1 MPEAKEATYI
11 CKLQEAKPEKN
22 DAPFFLIYHS
32 KQSSSASVRRR
43 SWLMGTTSYP
53 DIKAA
58 VRVGRRLI
66 DEGFT
71 HIHVFRLPDLPCEG
85 CEINADAALEGSHD

>member
-22 DAPFFLIYHS
+22 EKPFFLVYHS
-32 KQSSSASVRRR
+32 IRTGLWVINPEKHPNVQETVRAARR
-43 SWLMGTTSYP
+43 T
-53 DIKAA
+53 
-58 VRVGRRLI
+58 RLS
-66 DEGFT
+66 GFT

-85 CEINADAALEGSHD
+85 CEINADAALEEHDD